1 MKKLLVVIDMQN
13 DFIDG
18 ALGSREAV
26 DILPLVV
33 DKVRNFAGRVL
44 FTRDTHFN
52 NYLDTQEGRNLP
64 VKHCIKDSPGWQIHA
79 QLQPYVQEEP
89 INKLSFGSSELAIR
103 LAEENLR
110 QPIDCITLIG
120 LCTDICVIANAMTIK
135 SFLPEVRIQVD
146 ARCCAGVTPVSHQ
159 QALQAMKACQ
169 IEIIHE

>member
-1 MKKLLVVIDMQN
+1 MNILLVIDMQN

>member
-1 MKKLLVVIDMQN
+1 MDILLVIDMQN

-18 ALGSREAV
+18 ALGSKEAV
-26 DILPLVV
+26 DILSLVV

-64 VKHCIKDSPGWQIHA
+64 IKHCIKDSPGWQIHA
-79 QLQPYVQEEP
+79 QLQPYIQEEP

-103 LAEENLR
+103 LAEENSR

-135 SFLPEVRIQVD
+135 SFLPEARIQVD
-146 ARCCAGVTPVSHQ
+146 ARCCAGVTPTSHQ